1 VFSNLTSA
9 GFTGHESDGELGLV
23 NMKGRI
29 FDPKIGRFLTM
40 DPVIQTPLSGQSWN
54 PYSYVFN
61 NPLSF
66 VDPSGFDGEKEP
78 IYPIRQEVVTQKDK
92 SIDLTLTYPPR
103 EKPKA
108 APEQTGA
115 YVPPVDVSTLGSGS
129 GVLPSPA
136 AFVPPDWDK
145 DPFVQGVGGFLGG
158 LCLGAVPFAG
168 VGQQFLDAAEVLPHG
183 TPEARLG
190 LALGEIAGGLFTA
203 ASGLAGEVGGGALS
217 VTGVGALAGVPVIV
231 ASTTAVVGG
240 VGNVM
245 VGIQGLKSTGAGTGG
260 AKRGPKTDP
269 DAPHNAKIRA
279 EADAL
284 RAQGNKILAGG
295 GSRPE
300 RLRGTPNG
308 AKSGRRPDI
317 IYQTPNGEL
326 RGRNV
331 GRTRADGSPVPREQ
345 EALDDLNGPGGLPT
359 DFVPYD
365 R

>member
-1 VFSNLTSA
+1 
-9 GFTGHESDGELGLV
+9 
-23 NMKGRI
+23 M
-29 FDPKIGRFLTM
+29 
-40 DPVIQTPLSGQSWN
+40 
-54 PYSYVFN
+54 
-61 NPLSF
+61 
-66 VDPSGFDGEKEP
+66 
-78 IYPIRQEVVTQKDK
+78 
-92 SIDLTLTYPPR
+92 
-103 EKPKA
+103 
-108 APEQTGA
+108 
-115 YVPPVDVSTLGSGS
+115 
-129 GVLPSPA
+129 

-168 VGQQFLDAAEVLPHG
+168 VGQQFFDAARVLPHG

-190 LALGEIAGGLFTA
+190 LALGEIFGGLFTA

-217 VTGVGALAGVPVIV
+217 LTGVGALAGVPVIV

-245 VGIQGLKSTGAGTGG
+245 AGIQGLKSTGAGTGG

-269 DAPHNAKIRA
+269 DAPHNAKVRTEAARLEA
-279 EADAL
+279 E
-284 RAQGNKILAGG
+284 GNEIVAGG
-295 GSRPE
+295 GKE
-300 RLRGTPNG
+300 LEQLRRTPNG

-317 IYQTPNGEL
+317 IYRTPNGTL
-326 RGRNV
+326 RGLNV
-331 GRTRADGSPVPREQ
+331 GRTLADGTPVPREV